1 MALMYAVNPFG
12 PDHVSSSM
20 DAEFSG
26 EIGEPAK
33 GLGLYDTVDFR
44 ALDFGKAKAVA
55 YTQRAVSAID
65 SISVCNFCFNTW
77 TIYDFEDLVAC
88 VNAATG
94 WRYTVAE
101 LMLLGERRINLCRSY
116 NIREGFGPGDDDL
129 PARIFDEGLV
139 DEGAGKGLKVDR
151 REFCAAR
158 RAYYSLNGWD
168 PESGHPSETKLREL
182 GIEWAAENLEAR
194 A

>member
-1 MALMYAVNPFG
+1 M
-12 PDHVSSSM
+12 
-20 DAEFSG
+20 
-26 EIGEPAK
+26 
-33 GLGLYDTVDFR
+33 
-44 ALDFGKAKAVA
+44 
-55 YTQRAVSAID
+55 
-65 SISVCNFCFNTW
+65 
-77 TIYDFEDLVAC
+77 AC

-139 DEGAGKGLKVDR
+139 DEGAGKGLNVDR
-151 REFCAAR
+151 REFSAAR

-168 PESGHPSETKLREL
+168 PESGHPSETKLSEL